1 MALRLS
7 VVIAALTAVSY
18 WHTFGVTKQHSLDGL
33 ANYIA
38 ARGRSERWLFDLA
51 IDDLRVLAAEVP
63 KRIHEATPGDPKESF
78 DRRFVVFPD
87 GIVRNR
93 PEGFDPTRQ
102 AGATIMEPA
111 RLDADIMRRVLVYQ
125 DVMAQMGLAMH
136 TRFQNTYVV
145 DRDNLAVAYWP
156 EAPLWSLETKAS
168 QDYVADL
175 LFQEAT
181 PAKNPERKPSFS
193 EVYIDRTQKAPLVS
207 VSLPVYDGATF
218 LGAVGHDITL
228 TELLDRTVNVRL
240 EGTYN
245 LLVRRDGTLIAHPA
259 LTSAIAAAKG
269 GLHVSKSGD
278 PALVAI
284 HAAVLNVPSGQ
295 GVTEA
300 SDAYLGVAHIAGPD
314 WFFVTVYPKS
324 LLRAEA
330 FQSARFVL
338 FGGLASLLL
347 EVLLLYWVLQ
357 KQVAAPLG
365 ALIGAT
371 REVSA
376 GKMDV
381 TLDTTRR
388 DELGELAEAFH
399 HMTDAVREREAQSKE
414 SREALQKLA
423 GELEVLLLREREKNE
438 ALSRLRA
445 TVDVLSTPV
454 LSVWKDVLALP
465 IVGAV
470 DEQRAQKMMEKVLE
484 EVART
489 QCRFMILD
497 ITGVEAV
504 DASTADRLLKVAAA
518 VEMLGARCLVTGIRP
533 VVAQTLL
540 SLDVSFGDLRTL
552 RTLEDALRHCLQ
564 HLAKAPGT
572 VRGRART

>member
-7 VVIAALTAVSY
+7 LVIAALTGVSY
-18 WHTFGVTKQHSLDGL
+18 WHAFGMATQQSLDGL

-51 IDDLRVLAAEVP
+51 IDNLRTVAVEVP
-63 KRIHEATPGDPKESF
+63 KRIHEAPRGDPKEAF
-78 DRRFVVFPD
+78 DQRFVAFPD
-87 GIVRNR
+87 GVVRNR
-93 PEGFDPTRQ
+93 PEGFDPTRH
-102 AGATIMEPA
+102 AGVTIMEPG
-111 RLDADIMRRVLVYQ
+111 RFDADLMRRVLAYQ
-125 DVMAQMGLAMH
+125 DTVAQMGLAMH
-136 TRFQNTYVV
+136 ARFQNTYIV
-145 DRDNLAVAYWP
+145 DHANLAVTYWP
-156 EAPLWSLETKAS
+156 ESPRWSLETKAS
-168 QDYVADL
+168 HNYVAGA
-175 LFQEAT
+175 LFLGAM
-181 PAKNPERKPSFS
+181 PAQNPERKMSFS
-193 EVYIDRTQKAPLVS
+193 DVYMDRVQKAALVS
-207 VSLPVYDGATF
+207 VNLPLYDGERF
-218 LGAVGHDITL
+218 LGIVGHDITL

-245 LLVRRDGTLIAHPA
+245 LIVRRNGNLIAHPT
-259 LTSAIAAAKG
+259 LTSAIAAAKD
-269 GLHVSKSGD
+269 GLHVSQSGD
-278 PALVAI
+278 PALAAI
-284 HAAVLNVPSGQ
+284 HPAALVVPAGQ

-300 SDAYLGVAHIAGPD
+300 GDAYLGVAHIAGPD

-324 LLRAEA
+324 RLRAQA

-338 FGGLASLLL
+338 FGGLASLVL

-357 KQVAAPLG
+357 RQVAAPLG

-381 TLDTTRR
+381 ALDTTRR
-388 DELGELAEAFH
+388 DELGELAEAFN
-399 HMTDAVREREAQSKE
+399 HMTGAVRDREAQSKE
-414 SREALQKLA
+414 AREALQTLA
-423 GELEVLLLREREKNE
+423 GELEVMLQREREKTE

-454 LSVWKDVLALP
+454 LKVWKDVLALP

-489 QCRFMILD
+489 QCRFMIID
-497 ITGVEAV
+497 ITGVDTV
-504 DASTADRLLKVAAA
+504 DAATADRLLKVAAA
-518 VEMLGARCLVTGIRP
+518 VEMLGARCLITGIRP
-533 VVAQTLL
+533 VVAQALL

-552 RTLEDALRHCLQ
+552 RTLEDALRHCLKL
-564 HLAKAPGT
+564 LAKAP
-572 VRGRART
+572 RERR